1 MSLAALVGL
10 ALGTAAMTV
19 VLSAFAGLE
28 DLILT
33 QFEDANA
40 TLKIESATGPYV
52 ELTSEDSLFLSG
64 LEANF
69 EETST
74 MAIYE
79 KRVLLTYGKNQ
90 HIAYLLGVPKEYAER
105 HHLSEHLLTMADP
118 GMDYGTYTLTLGA
131 GVAYHLGLSSTNP
144 PPIVSVY
151 LPKIT
156 SKTSVLNLSDAIDG
170 QNAFATAIHSVL
182 PDYDQ
187 KYALAPQGW
196 FKDFTGAK
204 APSFIEIH
212 TAEERRVR
220 KAIEAHFGNRMTVAN
235 RLEQEAT
242 LFKVMRSERMVVV
255 FILAFIVLLAS
266 FGVVSALII
275 IALEKKD
282 DVHTL
287 WAMGASEADLRSIF
301 FKNGLLIVATGWL
314 SGMVVGLGI
323 IALQHYVGI
332 VPLGTGYVQEYYPV
346 SLKWEHIALTS
357 AIVLGIGSS
366 LSAWATRRV
375 IK

>member
-1 MSLAALVGL
+1 
-10 ALGTAAMTV
+10 
-19 VLSAFAGLE
+19 
-28 DLILT
+28 
-33 QFEDANA
+33 
-40 TLKIESATGPYV
+40 
-52 ELTSEDSLFLSG
+52 
-64 LEANF
+64 
-69 EETST
+69 
-74 MAIYE
+74 
-79 KRVLLTYGKNQ
+79 
-90 HIAYLLGVPKEYAER
+90 
-105 HHLSEHLLTMADP
+105 
-118 GMDYGTYTLTLGA
+118 
-131 GVAYHLGLSSTNP
+131 
-144 PPIVSVY
+144 
-151 LPKIT
+151 
-156 SKTSVLNLSDAIDG
+156 
-170 QNAFATAIHSVL
+170 
-182 PDYDQ
+182 
-187 KYALAPQGW
+187 
-196 FKDFTGAK
+196 
-204 APSFIEIH
+204 
-212 TAEERRVR
+212 
-220 KAIEAHFGNRMTVAN
+220 MTVAN